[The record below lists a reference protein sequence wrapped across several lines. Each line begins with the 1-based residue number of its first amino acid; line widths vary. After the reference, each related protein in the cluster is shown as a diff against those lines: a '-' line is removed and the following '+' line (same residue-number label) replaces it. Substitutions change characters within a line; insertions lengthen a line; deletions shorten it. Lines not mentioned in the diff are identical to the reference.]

1 MEEQQVM
8 YIEVGEILTKPN
20 LDQKWPFQ
28 CEVIYLYNK
37 TISKELKKLLH

>member
-28 CEVIYLYNK
+28 CEEFH
-37 TISKELKKLLH
+37 ISNSSQQILARMD